1 MSGARAQPHVRA
13 KYKDECAACFQWIVV
28 DVFGMPAARK
38 NNVHG
43 YVHSTSKN
51 KDAKGCP
58 VMLLP
63 AGQRRS
69 RTPQMVAARA
79 SVVAAELQAAHAEQ
93 PAQSNEHAG
102 THTRTR
108 TRTSTSTGLGTHTHK
123 HRVGHAHAHA
133 HAQAQPPPP
142 PPPPLLGRWS

>member
-1 MSGARAQPHVRA
+1 MSVRA

-43 YVHSTSKN
+43 FVHSTSKN

-108 TRTSTSTGLGTHTHK
+108 TRTRTSTSTSTASTTSSTTSTPWQVELTRARTRK
-123 HRVGHAHAHA
+123 V
-133 HAQAQPPPP
+133 
-142 PPPPLLGRWS
+142 LKMKVLKMKVLKMK